1 MDVNF
6 DWNDNRVLKG
16 VLAFLA
22 ILLVVIL
29 IKFSQI
35 KKENNHLQDAYEQK
49 LQKEIAAKEKV
60 IESYKEQIADSKKVI
75 ADLEIK
81 QTQYEH
87 SLDSLSTLKQR
98 VKTIYKDR
106 IIELQTFHSSDIEDY
121 WRNKFRIDE

>member
-1 MDVNF
+1 MDVHF
-6 DWNDNRVLKG
+6 DWNDNRAVKA

-22 ILLVVIL
+22 IVLVVL
-29 IKFSQI
+29 FMKFLQI
-35 KKENNHLQDAYEQK
+35 KKENNHLQDAYERK

-87 SLDSLSTLKQR
+87 SLDSLSALKQR

-106 IIELQTFHSSDIEDY
+106 LVELQTFHSSDIEDY